1 ILFIISCSE
10 LLRCAK
16 QIRID
21 LASQALRELSR
32 EQHDDLERPMV
43 QANALD
49 KSGFVAREDCGAP
62 DILTKSFA
70 FPLEIRLQTIYR
82 LIRKDQRRTYR
93 PWSQRRRTQSLLPRR
108 RAHSTLTL

>member
-1 ILFIISCSE
+1 MPILFIISCSE
-10 LLRCAK
+10 LVRCAK

-70 FPLEIRLQTIYR
+70 FPLEIRLKTIYR
-82 LIRKDQRRTYR
+82 LIGKDQRFVYADRGRGEEGLNRFYSDAR
-93 PWSQRRRTQSLLPRR
+93 PIQ
-108 RAHSTLTL
+108 H